1 MIRPIPMLLANNEHR
16 ETQNLYSFQIIGVR
30 VRDYPGNTQD
40 EIPGT
45 LKISFNDGALVD
57 AVPFMLY
64 EFDAP
69 TNVRLINESGE
80 NSDLYIT
87 VVVSTN
93 QTMRYQFPQEM
104 IPIRAIKPL
113 GDLTLTTTNASIVSE
128 LLSGSYP
135 NTTNLSPTDFTGE
148 VLMIT
153 NRDSSNVV
161 RVGDGSI
168 SATKGIPILPEQTLS
183 IRYKG
188 YMYGRTESGTAVV
201 NVSRCTG

>member
-135 NTTNLSPTDFTGE
+135 ST
-148 VLMIT
+148 I
-153 NRDSSNVV
+153 
-161 RVGDGSI
+161 
-168 SATKGIPILPEQTLS
+168 
-183 IRYKG
+183 
-188 YMYGRTESGTAVV
+188 
-201 NVSRCTG
+201 VSYSC